1 MVGEHPDRLELG
13 VVEEVGLVDF
23 TDRCSPYCAFD
34 LR

>member
-1 MVGEHPDRLELG
+1 MIGEHAHGFHLL
-13 VVEEVGLVDF
+13 VIQEVGFIDF